1 MKKNALWLLLVLML
15 PAIACGRK
23 PEKKVTVS
31 SGRKEEDL
39 VTGPGCSS
47 VAYGA
52 AQELGPFLVRTNG
65 GNLTFNDFSWN
76 KVEANMLFLEA
87 PVGVGFSYT
96 NNSVDLGKLGD
107 QVTAED
113 SLDFLINWF
122 TKFPEFRSNDFYLT
136 GESYA
141 GHYVPQLAEVIYD
154 RNKKVPIDSRIN
166 LKGFM
171 IGNAAINEETD
182 MAGLVD
188 YAWSHASV
196 LVGTSNCLKRRLE
209 ANRLFLEAP
218 VGVGFSYTN
227 NSVDLGKLGD
237 QVTAE
242 DSLDFLINWFTKFP
256 EFRSSE
262 FYLTGESYAGHYVPQ
277 LAEVIYDRNGKMHHK
292 YVLRSATAK
301 RLSHQSQEF
310 HVDSAWSHTIVSDD
324 LHSNL
329 HSTCR
334 LEEEQTSNRIIQCLE
349 NIKAFMEAYN
359 NIDIYSIY
367 TPVCLSSDSSSTS
380 PRRPKLVVSPSLF
393 TYHDMWDRFPAGYD
407 PCTEGYT
414 EKYFNRKDVQVALH
428 ANVTN
433 LPYPYTPCRPV
444 LVGVIRR
451 WGEVPSTVLPIIQK
465 LLTGG
470 LRIRIYMHER
480 FVKRTQRLVG
490 PNSSTLKVCD
500 GDINR
505 LLHSSSG
512 PGCSSV
518 AYGAAQELGPFL
530 VRTNGGNLTFNDFS
544 WNKVEANML
553 FLEAPVGVGF
563 SYTNNSVDLGKLGDQ
578 VTAEDSLDFL
588 INWFTKFPE
597 FRSNDFYLT
606 GESYAGHYVPQ
617 LAEVIYDRNKKVP
630 IDSRINLKGFMIGN
644 AAINEETDMA
654 GLVDYAWSHAI
665 VSDELHSNI
674 HSTCRLGE
682 EQTSNTTIQC
692 YENIKAFMEAYNDID
707 IYSIYTPVCLSSDS
721 SSSSSQRRPKLV
733 VSPSLFTYHDMW
745 DRFPAAGYDPC
756 TEAYTENYFNRKDVQ
771 VALHANVTNLP
782 YPYTP
787 CSGVIR
793 RWGEAPTTVF
803 PIIQKLLTGGLRI
816 WIYSGDTDGR
826 VPVTSTRYSIKK
838 MGSKVELP
846 WRSWFHESQVAG
858 WVETYAGGLTFA
870 TVRGA
875 GHQVPVFAPAQS
887 LTLFSHFLS
896 STPLPSKRF

>member
-31 SGRKEEDL
+31 SGRKEEYL
-39 VTGPGCSS
+39 VTGLPG
-47 VAYGA
+47 
-52 AQELGPFLVRTNG
+52 QP
-65 GNLTFNDFSWN
+65 
-76 KVEANMLFLEA
+76 
-87 PVGVGFSYT
+87 PVNFRHYAGY
-96 NNSVDLGKLGD
+96 VDLGPRQKQKAL
-107 QVTAED
+107 
-113 SLDFLINWF
+113 FYWF
-122 TKFPEFRSNDFYLT
+122 FEAQHNSSGRP
-136 GESYA
+136 
-141 GHYVPQLAEVIYD
+141 
-154 RNKKVPIDSRIN
+154 
-166 LKGFM
+166 
-171 IGNAAINEETD
+171 
-182 MAGLVD
+182 LVL
-188 YAWSHASV
+188 W
-196 LVGTSNCLKRRLE
+196 LNGE

-237 QVTAE
+237 LVTAE

-367 TPVCLSSDSSSTS
+367 TPVCLSSDSSST
-380 PRRPKLVVSPSLF
+380 
-393 TYHDMWDRFPAGYD
+393 YHDMWDRFPAGYD

-444 LVGVIRR
+444 L
-451 WGEVPSTVLPIIQK
+451 
-465 LLTGG
+465 
-470 LRIRIYMHER
+470 
-480 FVKRTQRLVG
+480 
-490 PNSSTLKVCD
+490 
-500 GDINR
+500 
-505 LLHSSSG
+505 G

-544 WNKVEANML
+544 WNKEANML